1 MRTVPVLTGAEAAR
15 LIGDSDVIT
24 VSSSSGL
31 GCPDAVLKAVGQRYA
46 ETGAPANLTT
56 LHPIAAGD
64 MYGIKGIDHL
74 CRPGQ
79 LRRVLAGSYPSGGS
93 KLDPPLI
100 RRLIHNDQIQAL
112 NIPSGV
118 LFQMHRAASTGQPGV
133 LTEVG
138 LGTYADPRLEGGK
151 MNTVTDDFVRLMQVG
166 GNDYLFYPAVKV
178 DVAIIR
184 ATTSDP
190 HGNLS
195 YEQECGTLGALDQ
208 AYAAHNNGGIVI
220 AQVKRLSDTQ
230 LPTQRV
236 HIPGILVDAIVVAPN
251 QMQTTQTVYDP
262 ALSGEVHRDLDDIEP
277 VEFGLEKVIA
287 RRAAAE
293 LQVDAV
299 VNLGFGISAAIPRV
313 LLEEGHAED
322 VTWVIEQGAVGGFPA
337 TGFAFGCALNPQALV
352 QSVDQFTLLQGGG
365 FDVAMLSFL
374 EVSGAGD
381 VNVSYLAARPHITAG
396 VGGFNDI
403 VTRAPKIVYSG
414 YFTAGKK
421 DIQIGDGKLHIVSD
435 GAVAKFV
442 PEVAQISFSGEMA
455 RRRRQDVLYVTE
467 RCVIQLTE
475 SGLMVIE
482 IAPGVDLE
490 RDVLAKADIELLVS
504 SDLRFMSAA
513 LFRPEPMGLILS
525 RKPPRIARS
534 LQRVDHP
541 HQVALTDRPVRHSSP
556 RRKPSPCSPR
566 IMTTSLSVPA
576 PPAAP

>member
-15 LIGDSDVIT
+15 LIGDSAVIT
-24 VSSSSGL
+24 ISSSSGL
-31 GCPDAVLKAVGQRYA
+31 GCPDAVLKAIGQRYA

-79 LRRVLAGSYPSGGS
+79 LRRVLAGSYPSGSS

-100 RRLIHNDQIQAL
+100 RGLIHSDQIQAL

-138 LGTYADPRLEGGK
+138 LGTYADPRLEGAK
-151 MNTVTDDFVRLMQVG
+151 MNAVTEDFVQLMKID

-184 ATTSDP
+184 ATAADP
-190 HGNLS
+190 YGNLS
-195 YEQECGTLGALDQ
+195 YQEECSTLGALDQ
-208 AYAAHNNGGIVI
+208 AYAAHNNGGIVF
-220 AQVKRLSDTQ
+220 AQVKRLSDAQ
-230 LPTQRV
+230 LPTQAVR
-236 HIPGILVDAIVVAPN
+236 IPGILVDAIVVDPD
-251 QMQTTQTVYDP
+251 QMQTTQTLYDP
-262 ALSGEVHRDLDDIEP
+262 ALSGEIHRDLDDIEP

-293 LQVDAV
+293 LQVNAI

-352 QSVDQFTLLQGGG
+352 QSADQFTLLQGGG

-381 VNVSYLAARPHITAG
+381 VNVSYLAARPHVTAG
-396 VGGFNDI
+396 VGGFSDI

-414 YFTAGKK
+414 YFTAGRK
-421 DIQIGDGKLHIVSD
+421 DIQITDGKLNIVSD
-435 GAVAKFV
+435 GTVAKFV
-442 PEVAQISFSGEMA
+442 PEIAQISFSGEMA
-455 RRRRQDVLYVTE
+455 RRRRQEVLYITE
-467 RCVIQLTE
+467 RCVIELTE
-475 SGLMVIE
+475 DGLTVIE

-490 RDVLAKADIELLVS
+490 KDVLGKSGVPLLVS
-504 SDLRFMSAA
+504 PDLQLMSPA

-525 RKPPRIARS
+525 RKPSRIAHLVRQS
-534 LQRVDHP
+534 
-541 HQVALTDRPVRHSSP
+541 ALNR
-556 RRKPSPCSPR
+556 
-566 IMTTSLSVPA
+566 
-576 PPAAP
+576 

>member
-15 LIGDSDVIT
+15 LIGDSAVIT
-24 VSSSSGL
+24 ISSSSGL
-31 GCPDAVLKAVGQRYA
+31 GCPDAVLKAIGQRYA

-79 LRRVLAGSYPSGGS
+79 LRRVLAGSYPSGSS

-100 RRLIHNDQIQAL
+100 RGLIHNDQIQAL

-138 LGTYADPRLEGGK
+138 LGTYADPRLEGAK
-151 MNTVTDDFVRLMQVG
+151 MNAVTEDFVQLMKID

-184 ATTSDP
+184 ATAADP
-190 HGNLS
+190 YGNLS
-195 YEQECGTLGALDQ
+195 YQEECSTLGALDQ

-220 AQVKRLSDTQ
+220 AQVKRLSDAQ
-230 LPTQRV
+230 LPTQAVR
-236 HIPGILVDAIVVAPN
+236 IPGILVDAIVVDPD
-251 QMQTTQTVYDP
+251 QMQTTQTFYDP
-262 ALSGEVHRDLDDIEP
+262 ALSGEIHRDLDDIEP

-293 LQVDAV
+293 LQVNAI

-352 QSVDQFTLLQGGG
+352 QSADQFTLLQGGG

-381 VNVSYLAARPHITAG
+381 VNVSYLAARPHVTAG
-396 VGGFNDI
+396 VGGFSDI

-414 YFTAGKK
+414 YFTAGRK
-421 DIQIGDGKLHIVSD
+421 DIQITDGKLNIVSD
-435 GAVAKFV
+435 GTVAKFV
-442 PEVAQISFSGEMA
+442 PEIAQISFSGEMA
-455 RRRRQDVLYVTE
+455 RRRRQEVLYITE
-467 RCVIQLTE
+467 RCVIELTE
-475 SGLMVIE
+475 DGLTVIE

-490 RDVLAKADIELLVS
+490 KDVLGKSSVPLLVS
-504 SDLRFMSAA
+504 PDLQLMSPA
-513 LFRPEPMGLILS
+513 LFRAEPMGLILS
-525 RKPPRIARS
+525 RKPSRIAH
-534 LQRVDHP
+534 L
-541 HQVALTDRPVRHSSP
+541 VRQSA
-556 RRKPSPCSPR
+556 RNR
-566 IMTTSLSVPA
+566 
-576 PPAAP
+576 

>member
-15 LIGDSDVIT
+15 LIGDSAVIT
-24 VSSSSGL
+24 ISSSSGL
-31 GCPDAVLKAVGQRYA
+31 GCPDAVLNAIGQRYA

-79 LRRVLAGSYPSGGS
+79 LRRVLAGSYPSGSS

-100 RRLIHNDQIQAL
+100 RGLIHNDQIQAL

-138 LGTYADPRLEGGK
+138 LGTYADPRLEGAK
-151 MNTVTDDFVRLMQVG
+151 MNAVTEDFVQLMKID

-184 ATTSDP
+184 ATAADP
-190 HGNLS
+190 YGNLS
-195 YEQECGTLGALDQ
+195 YQEECSTLGALDQ
-208 AYAAHNNGGIVI
+208 AYAAHNNGGIVF
-220 AQVKRLSDTQ
+220 AQVKRLSDAQ
-230 LPTQRV
+230 LPTQAVR
-236 HIPGILVDAIVVAPN
+236 IPGILVDAIVVDPD
-251 QMQTTQTVYDP
+251 QMQTTQTFYDP
-262 ALSGEVHRDLDDIEP
+262 ALSGEIHRDLDDIEP

-293 LQVDAV
+293 LQVNAI

-352 QSVDQFTLLQGGG
+352 QSADQFTLLQGGG

-381 VNVSYLAARPHITAG
+381 VNVSYLAARPHVTAG
-396 VGGFNDI
+396 VGGFSDI

-414 YFTAGKK
+414 YFTAGRK
-421 DIQIGDGKLHIVSD
+421 DIQITDGKLNIVSD
-435 GAVAKFV
+435 GTVAKFV
-442 PEVAQISFSGEMA
+442 PEIAQISFSGEMA
-455 RRRRQDVLYVTE
+455 RRRRQEVLYITE
-467 RCVIQLTE
+467 RCVIELTE
-475 SGLMVIE
+475 DGLTVIE

-490 RDVLAKADIELLVS
+490 KDVLGKSSVPLLVS
-504 SDLRFMSAA
+504 PDLQLMSPA

-525 RKPPRIARS
+525 RKPSRIAHLVRQS
-534 LQRVDHP
+534 
-541 HQVALTDRPVRHSSP
+541 ALNR
-556 RRKPSPCSPR
+556 
-566 IMTTSLSVPA
+566 
-576 PPAAP
+576 

>member
-15 LIGDSDVIT
+15 LIGESAVIT
-24 VSSSSGL
+24 ISSSSGL
-31 GCPDAVLKAVGQRYA
+31 GCPDAVLKAIGQRYA

-79 LRRVLAGSYPSGGS
+79 LRRVLAGSYPSGSS

-100 RRLIHNDQIQAL
+100 RGLIHSDQIQAL

-138 LGTYADPRLEGGK
+138 LGTYADPRLEGAK
-151 MNTVTDDFVRLMQVG
+151 MNAVTEDFVQLMKID
-166 GNDYLFYPAVKV
+166 GNDYLFYPAVNV

-184 ATTSDP
+184 ATAADP
-190 HGNLS
+190 YGNLS
-195 YEQECGTLGALDQ
+195 YQEECSTLGALDQ

-220 AQVKRLSDTQ
+220 AQVKRLSDAQ
-230 LPTQRV
+230 LPTQAVR
-236 HIPGILVDAIVVAPN
+236 IPGILVDAIVVDPD
-251 QMQTTQTVYDP
+251 QMQTTQTLYDP
-262 ALSGEVHRDLDDIEP
+262 ALSGEIHRDLDDIEP

-293 LQVDAV
+293 LQVNAI

-352 QSVDQFTLLQGGG
+352 QSADQFTLLQGGG

-381 VNVSYLAARPHITAG
+381 VNVSYLAARPHVTAG
-396 VGGFNDI
+396 VGGFSDI

-414 YFTAGKK
+414 YFTAGRK
-421 DIQIGDGKLHIVSD
+421 DIQITDGKLNIVSD
-435 GAVAKFV
+435 GMVAKFV
-442 PEVAQISFSGEMA
+442 PEIAQISFSGEMA
-455 RRRRQDVLYVTE
+455 RRRRQEVLYITE
-467 RCVIQLTE
+467 RCVIELTE
-475 SGLMVIE
+475 DGLTVIE

-490 RDVLAKADIELLVS
+490 TDVLGKSGVPLLVS
-504 SDLRFMSAA
+504 PDLQLMSPA

-525 RKPPRIARS
+525 RRPSRIAHLVRQS
-534 LQRVDHP
+534 
-541 HQVALTDRPVRHSSP
+541 ALNR
-556 RRKPSPCSPR
+556 
-566 IMTTSLSVPA
+566 
-576 PPAAP
+576 

>member
-15 LIGDSDVIT
+15 LVADSDVIT

-31 GCPDAVLKAVGQRYA
+31 GCPDAVLEAIGQRYA
-46 ETGAPANLTT
+46 ETGAPANLTS

-79 LRRVLAGSYPSGGS
+79 LRRVVAGSLPSGGS

-100 RRLIHNDQIQAL
+100 RQLIHSDQIQAL

-138 LGTYADPRLEGGK
+138 LGTYADPRLEGAK
-151 MNTVTDDFVRLMQVG
+151 MNAVTDDFVKLMEVG
-166 GNDYLFYPAVKV
+166 GNDYLFYPAIKV
-178 DVAIIR
+178 NVAIIR
-184 ATTSDP
+184 ATTADP

-220 AQVKRLSDTQ
+220 AQVKRLSETQ
-230 LPTQRV
+230 LPTPAV
-236 HIPGILVDAIVVAPN
+236 HVPGVLVDAIVVDPD

-262 ALSGEVHRDLDDIEP
+262 ALSGEVHRDLDDVEP
-277 VEFGLEKVIA
+277 IEFGLEKIIA

-293 LQVDAV
+293 LQVDAI
-299 VNLGFGISAAIPRV
+299 VNLGFGISAAVPRV

-337 TGFAFGCALNPQALV
+337 TGFAFGCALNPEALI

-374 EVSGAGD
+374 EVSGRGD
-381 VNVSYLAARPHITAG
+381 VNVSYLPARPHVTAG

-421 DIQIGDGKLHIVSD
+421 DIKIVDGRLEIVSD
-435 GAVAKFV
+435 GTVAKFV
-442 PEVAQISFSGEMA
+442 PEVAQVSFSGEMA
-455 RRRRQDVLYVTE
+455 RERSQDVLYVTE
-467 RCVIQLTE
+467 RCVIQLTQA
-475 SGLMVIE
+475 GLTVIE

-490 RDVLAKADIELLVS
+490 RDVLAKAGVPLLVS
-504 SDLRFMSAA
+504 PDLRLMSAA

-525 RKPPRIARS
+525 RKPSRIARL
-534 LQRVDHP
+534 LQRSEHP
-541 HQVALTDRPVRHSSP
+541 HH
-556 RRKPSPCSPR
+556 
-566 IMTTSLSVPA
+566 PA
-576 PPAAP
+576 PA

>member
-15 LIGDSDVIT
+15 LIGNSAVIT
-24 VSSSSGL
+24 ISSSSGL
-31 GCPDAVLKAVGQRYA
+31 GCPDAVLKAIGQRYA

-79 LRRVLAGSYPSGGS
+79 LRRVLAGSYPSGSS

-100 RRLIHNDQIQAL
+100 RGLIHSDQIQAL

-138 LGTYADPRLEGGK
+138 LGTYADPRLEGAK
-151 MNTVTDDFVRLMQVG
+151 MNAVTEDFVQLMKID
-166 GNDYLFYPAVKV
+166 GNDYLFYPAVNV

-184 ATTSDP
+184 ATAADP
-190 HGNLS
+190 YGNLS
-195 YEQECGTLGALDQ
+195 YQEECSTLGALDQ

-220 AQVKRLSDTQ
+220 AQVKRLSDAQ
-230 LPTQRV
+230 LPTQAVR
-236 HIPGILVDAIVVAPN
+236 IPGILVDAIVVDPD
-251 QMQTTQTVYDP
+251 QMQTTQTLYDP
-262 ALSGEVHRDLDDIEP
+262 ALSGEIHRDLDDIEP

-293 LQVDAV
+293 LQVNAI

-352 QSVDQFTLLQGGG
+352 QSADQFTLLQGGG

-381 VNVSYLAARPHITAG
+381 VNVSYLAARPHVTAG
-396 VGGFNDI
+396 VGGFSDI

-414 YFTAGKK
+414 YFTAGRK
-421 DIQIGDGKLHIVSD
+421 DIQITDGKLNIVSD
-435 GAVAKFV
+435 GMVAKFV
-442 PEVAQISFSGEMA
+442 PEIAQISFSGEMA
-455 RRRRQDVLYVTE
+455 RRRRQEVLYITE
-467 RCVIQLTE
+467 RCVIELTE
-475 SGLMVIE
+475 DGLTVIE

-490 RDVLAKADIELLVS
+490 TDVLGKSGVPLLVS
-504 SDLRFMSAA
+504 PDLQLMSPA

-525 RKPPRIARS
+525 RKPSRIAH
-534 LQRVDHP
+534 LV
-541 HQVALTDRPVRHSSP
+541 HQSALNR
-556 RRKPSPCSPR
+556 
-566 IMTTSLSVPA
+566 
-576 PPAAP
+576 

>member
-15 LIGDSDVIT
+15 LIGDSAVIT

-31 GCPDAVLKAVGQRYA
+31 GCPDAVLKAMGQRYA

-79 LRRVLAGSYPSGGS
+79 LRRVLAGSYPSGSS

-100 RRLIHNDQIQAL
+100 RGLIHNDQIQAL

-118 LFQMHRAASTGQPGV
+118 LYQMHRAASTGQPGV

-138 LGTYADPRLEGGK
+138 LGTYADPRLEGAK
-151 MNTVTDDFVRLMQVG
+151 MNGVTEDFVQLMKVDD
-166 GNDYLFYPAVKV
+166 NEYLFYPAVNV

-184 ATTSDP
+184 ATSADTY
-190 HGNLS
+190 GNLS
-195 YEQECGTLGALDQ
+195 YEEECSTLGALDQ

-220 AQVKRLSDTQ
+220 AQVKRLIDTQ
-230 LPTQRV
+230 LPTQAV
-236 HIPGILVDAIVVAPN
+236 HVPGILVDAIVVAPD

-277 VEFGLEKVIA
+277 VDFGLEKVIA

-293 LQVDAV
+293 LQVNAI

-337 TGFAFGCALNPQALV
+337 TGFAFGCAFNPQALV
-352 QSVDQFTLLQGGG
+352 QSSDQFTLLQGGG

-381 VNVSYLAARPHITAG
+381 VNVSYLAARPHVTAG
-396 VGGFNDI
+396 VGGFSDI
-403 VTRAPKIVYSG
+403 VTKAPKIVYSG

-421 DIQIGDGKLHIVSD
+421 DIQISDGKLHIISD
-435 GAVAKFV
+435 GTVAKFV
-442 PEVAQISFSGEMA
+442 PEIAQISFSGEMA
-455 RRRRQDVLYVTE
+455 RRRRQEVLYITE
-467 RCVIQLTE
+467 RCVIELTE
-475 SGLMVIE
+475 DGLTVIE
-482 IAPGVDLE
+482 IAPGVDLDN
-490 RDVLAKADIELLVS
+490 DVLGRSGVPLLVS
-504 SDLRFMSAA
+504 PDLQLMSPA

-525 RKPPRIARS
+525 RKPSRIAH
-534 LQRVDHP
+534 L
-541 HQVALTDRPVRHSSP
+541 VRQS
-556 RRKPSPCSPR
+556 
-566 IMTTSLSVPA
+566 
-576 PPAAP
+576 AANR

>member
-15 LIGDSDVIT
+15 LIGDSAVIT
-24 VSSSSGL
+24 ISSSSGL
-31 GCPDAVLKAVGQRYA
+31 GCPDAVLKAIGQRYA

-79 LRRVLAGSYPSGGS
+79 LRRVLAGSYPSGSS

-100 RRLIHNDQIQAL
+100 RGLIHNDQIQAL

-138 LGTYADPRLEGGK
+138 LGTYADPRLEGAK
-151 MNTVTDDFVRLMQVG
+151 MNAVTEDFVQLMKID

-184 ATTSDP
+184 ATAADRY
-190 HGNLS
+190 GNLS
-195 YEQECGTLGALDQ
+195 YQEECSTLGALDQ

-220 AQVKRLSDTQ
+220 AQVKRLSDAQ
-230 LPTQRV
+230 LPTQAVR
-236 HIPGILVDAIVVAPN
+236 IPGILVDAIVVDPD
-251 QMQTTQTVYDP
+251 QMQTTQTFYDP
-262 ALSGEVHRDLDDIEP
+262 ALSGEIHRDLDDIEP

-293 LQVDAV
+293 LQVNAI

-352 QSVDQFTLLQGGG
+352 QSADQFTLLQGGG

-381 VNVSYLAARPHITAG
+381 VNVSYLAARPHVTAG
-396 VGGFNDI
+396 VGGFSDI

-414 YFTAGKK
+414 YFTAGRK
-421 DIQIGDGKLHIVSD
+421 DIQITDGKLNIVSD
-435 GAVAKFV
+435 GTVAKFV
-442 PEVAQISFSGEMA
+442 PEIAQISFSGEMA
-455 RRRRQDVLYVTE
+455 RRRRQEVLYITE
-467 RCVIQLTE
+467 RCVIELTE
-475 SGLMVIE
+475 DGLTVIE

-490 RDVLAKADIELLVS
+490 EDVLGKSGVPLLVS
-504 SDLRFMSAA
+504 PDLQLMSPA
-513 LFRPEPMGLILS
+513 LFRAEPMGLILS
-525 RKPPRIARS
+525 RKPSRIAHLVRQS
-534 LQRVDHP
+534 
-541 HQVALTDRPVRHSSP
+541 ALNR
-556 RRKPSPCSPR
+556 
-566 IMTTSLSVPA
+566 
-576 PPAAP
+576 

>member
-15 LIGDSDVIT
+15 LVADSDVIT

-31 GCPDAVLKAVGQRYA
+31 GCPDAVLEAIGQRYA
-46 ETGAPANLTT
+46 ETGAPANLTS

-79 LRRVLAGSYPSGGS
+79 LRRVVAGSLPSGGS

-100 RRLIHNDQIQAL
+100 RQLIHSEQIQAL

-138 LGTYADPRLEGGK
+138 LGTYADPRFSGAK
-151 MNTVTDDFVRLMQVG
+151 MNAVTDDFVKLMEVG
-166 GNDYLFYPAVKV
+166 GNDYLFYPAIKV
-178 DVAIIR
+178 NVAIIR
-184 ATTSDP
+184 ATTADP

-220 AQVKRLSDTQ
+220 AQVKRLSETQ
-230 LPTQRV
+230 LPTPAV
-236 HIPGILVDAIVVAPN
+236 HVPGVLVDAIVVAPD
-251 QMQTTQTVYDP
+251 QMQTTQTQYDP
-262 ALSGEVHRDLDDIEP
+262 ALSGEVHRDLDDVEP
-277 VEFGLEKVIA
+277 IEFGLEKIIA

-293 LQVDAV
+293 LQVDAI

-374 EVSGAGD
+374 EVSGGGD
-381 VNVSYLAARPHITAG
+381 VNVSYLPARPHVTAG

-421 DIQIGDGKLHIVSD
+421 DIQIVDGRLEIISD
-435 GAVAKFV
+435 GTVAKFV
-442 PEVAQISFSGEMA
+442 PEVAQVSFSGEMA
-455 RRRRQDVLYVTE
+455 RQRSQDVLYVTE
-467 RCVIQLTE
+467 RCVIQLTH
-475 SGLMVIE
+475 SGLTVIE

-490 RDVLAKADIELLVS
+490 RDVLAKAGVPLLVS
-504 SDLRFMSAA
+504 PDLRLMSPA
-513 LFRPEPMGLILS
+513 LFRPDPMGLILS
-525 RKPPRIARS
+525 RKPSRIARF
-534 LQRVDHP
+534 LQRSEHP
-541 HQVALTDRPVRHSSP
+541 HH
-556 RRKPSPCSPR
+556 
-566 IMTTSLSVPA
+566 PA
-576 PPAAP
+576 PA

>member
-31 GCPDAVLKAVGQRYA
+31 GCPDAVLQEIGQRYA
-46 ETGAPANLTT
+46 ETGGPANLTT

-74 CRPGQ
+74 ARPGQ

-100 RRLIHNDQIQAL
+100 RQLIHNNQIQAL
-112 NIPSGV
+112 NVPSGV

-151 MNTVTDDFVRLMQVG
+151 MNTVTEDFVQLMQVG

-184 ATTSDP
+184 ATTADP

-220 AQVKRLSDTQ
+220 AQVKRRSDTQ
-230 LPTQRV
+230 LPTQSV

-251 QMQTTQTVYDP
+251 QMQTTQTLYDP

-381 VNVSYLAARPHITAG
+381 VNVSYLAARPHVTAG

-421 DIQIGDGKLHIVSD
+421 DIQISDGKLHIVSD
-435 GAVAKFV
+435 GSVAKFV

-455 RRRRQDVLYVTE
+455 RQRRQDVLYITE

-490 RDVLAKADIELLVS
+490 RDVLAKADIPLLVS
-504 SDLRFMSAA
+504 PDLRFMSAA
-513 LFRPEPMGLILS
+513 LFRPEPLGLILS
-525 RKPPRIARS
+525 RKPSRIARS
-534 LQRVDHP
+534 LQRVERA
-541 HQVALTDRPVRHSSP
+541 HQVTLADRPVHRP
-556 RRKPSPCSPR
+556 PS
-566 IMTTSLSVPA
+566 
-576 PPAAP
+576 

>member
-15 LIGDSDVIT
+15 LIGDSAVIT
-24 VSSSSGL
+24 ISSSSGL
-31 GCPDAVLKAVGQRYA
+31 GCPDAVLKAIGQRYA

-79 LRRVLAGSYPSGGS
+79 LRRVLAGSYPSGSS

-100 RRLIHNDQIQAL
+100 RGLIHNDQIQAL
-112 NIPSGV
+112 NLPSGV

-138 LGTYADPRLEGGK
+138 LGTYADPRLEGAK
-151 MNTVTDDFVRLMQVG
+151 MNAVTEDFVQLMKID

-184 ATTSDP
+184 ATAADP
-190 HGNLS
+190 YGNLS
-195 YEQECGTLGALDQ
+195 YQEECSTLGALDQ

-220 AQVKRLSDTQ
+220 AQVKRLSDAQ
-230 LPTQRV
+230 LPTQAVR
-236 HIPGILVDAIVVAPN
+236 IPGILVDAIVIDPD
-251 QMQTTQTVYDP
+251 QMQTTQTFYDP
-262 ALSGEVHRDLDDIEP
+262 ALSGEIHRNLDDIEP

-293 LQVDAV
+293 LQVNAI

-352 QSVDQFTLLQGGG
+352 QSADQFTLLQGGG

-381 VNVSYLAARPHITAG
+381 VNVSYLAARPHVTAG
-396 VGGFNDI
+396 VGGFSDI

-414 YFTAGKK
+414 YFTAGRK
-421 DIQIGDGKLHIVSD
+421 DIQITDGKLNIVSD
-435 GAVAKFV
+435 GTVAKFV
-442 PEVAQISFSGEMA
+442 PEIAQISFSGEMA
-455 RRRRQDVLYVTE
+455 RRRRQEVLYITE
-467 RCVIQLTE
+467 RCVIELTE
-475 SGLMVIE
+475 DGLTVIE

-490 RDVLAKADIELLVS
+490 KDVLGKSSVPLLVS
-504 SDLRFMSAA
+504 PDLQLMSPA
-513 LFRPEPMGLILS
+513 LFRAEPMGLILS
-525 RKPPRIARS
+525 RKPSRIAHLVRQS
-534 LQRVDHP
+534 
-541 HQVALTDRPVRHSSP
+541 ALNR
-556 RRKPSPCSPR
+556 
-566 IMTTSLSVPA
+566 
-576 PPAAP
+576 

>member
-1 MRTVPVLTGAEAAR
+1 MRTVPVLTGPEAAG
-15 LIGDSDVIT
+15 LIGDSNVIT

-31 GCPDAVLKAVGQRYA
+31 GCPDAVLKAIGQRYA

-100 RRLIHNDQIQAL
+100 RQLIHNDQIQAL

-138 LGTYADPRLEGGK
+138 LGTYADPRLEGAK
-151 MNTVTDDFVRLMQVG
+151 MNAVTEDFVQLIQVG
-166 GNDYLFYPAVKV
+166 GNDYLFYPAVTV

-184 ATTSDP
+184 ATTSDR

-208 AYAAHNNGGIVI
+208 AYAAHNNGGVVI
-220 AQVKRLSDTQ
+220 AQVKRLSEVQ
-230 LPTQRV
+230 LPTHAV
-236 HIPGILVDAIVVAPN
+236 HVPGILVDAIVVAPD
-251 QMQTTQTVYDP
+251 QMQTTQTCYDP

-277 VEFGLEKVIA
+277 VKFGLEKVIA

-337 TGFAFGCALNPQALV
+337 TGFAFGCAFNPQALV
-352 QSVDQFTLLQGGG
+352 QSADQFTLLQGGG
-365 FDVAMLSFL
+365 FDVAMATSTSLISPPGRMSPP
-374 EVSGAGD
+374 V
-381 VNVSYLAARPHITAG
+381 LAASATSSPARP
-396 VGGFNDI
+396 
-403 VTRAPKIVYSG
+403 R
-414 YFTAGKK
+414 
-421 DIQIGDGKLHIVSD
+421 
-435 GAVAKFV
+435 
-442 PEVAQISFSGEMA
+442 SFIPATSPPA
-455 RRRRQDVLYVTE
+455 RRIFRSPMD
-467 RCVIQLTE
+467 
-475 SGLMVIE
+475 
-482 IAPGVDLE
+482 
-490 RDVLAKADIELLVS
+490 S
-504 SDLRFMSAA
+504 SRSSPTARLPNSSPMLR
-513 LFRPEPMGLILS
+513 
-525 RKPPRIARS
+525 RS
-534 LQRVDHP
+534 LPRARWPADDARRFSTSP
-541 HQVALTDRPVRHSSP
+541 NAASS
-556 RRKPSPCSPR
+556 S
-566 IMTTSLSVPA
+566 
-576 PPAAP
+576 

>member
-1 MRTVPVLTGAEAAR
+1 MRTVPVLTGNEAAR

-31 GCPDAVLKAVGQRYA
+31 GCPDAVLKAIGERYA

-74 CRPGQ
+74 CGPGQ
-79 LRRVLAGSYPSGGS
+79 LHRVLAGSYPSGGS

-100 RRLIHNDQIQAL
+100 RGLIHNDQIQAL

-151 MNTVTDDFVRLMQVG
+151 MNAVTEDFVQLMKID

-184 ATTSDP
+184 ATAADP
-190 HGNLS
+190 YGNLS
-195 YEQECGTLGALDQ
+195 YEEECSTLGALDQ

-220 AQVKRLSDTQ
+220 AQVKRLSEGQLATQ
-230 LPTQRV
+230 AVR
-236 HIPGILVDAIVVAPN
+236 IPGILVDAIVVDPD
-251 QMQTTQTVYDP
+251 QMQTTQTFYDP
-262 ALSGEVHRDLDDIEP
+262 ALSGQIYRDLDDIEP

-293 LQVDAV
+293 LQVNAI

-352 QSVDQFTLLQGGG
+352 QSADQFTLLQGGG

-381 VNVSYLAARPHITAG
+381 VNVSYLAARPHVTAG
-396 VGGFNDI
+396 VGGFSDI
-403 VTRAPKIVYSG
+403 VTKAPKIVYSG

-421 DIQIGDGKLHIVSD
+421 DIQIIDGKLNIVSD
-435 GAVAKFV
+435 GTVAKFV
-442 PEVAQISFSGEMA
+442 PEIAQISFSGEMA
-455 RRRRQDVLYVTE
+455 RRRRQEVLYITE
-467 RCVIQLTE
+467 RCVIELTE
-475 SGLMVIE
+475 DGLTVIE

-490 RDVLAKADIELLVS
+490 KDVLGKSGVPLLVS
-504 SDLRFMSAA
+504 PDLQLMSPA

-525 RKPPRIARS
+525 RKPSRIAH
-534 LQRVDHP
+534 L
-541 HQVALTDRPVRHSSP
+541 VRQS
-556 RRKPSPCSPR
+556 
-566 IMTTSLSVPA
+566 A
-576 PPAAP
+576 PNR

>member
-1 MRTVPVLTGAEAAR
+1 MRSVPVLTGVEAAQ
-15 LIGDSDVIT
+15 LIADSAVVT

-31 GCPDAVLKAVGQRYA
+31 GCPDAVLEAIGQRYA
-46 ETGAPANLTT
+46 ETGAPANLTA

-100 RRLIHNDQIQAL
+100 RQLIHSDQIQAH

-138 LGTYADPRLEGGK
+138 LGTYADPRVEGAK
-151 MNTVTDDFVRLMQVG
+151 MNTVTQDFVQLVQVG
-166 GNDYLFYPAVKV
+166 GNDYLFYPAVNV
-178 DVAIIR
+178 DVALIR
-184 ATTSDP
+184 ATTAD
-190 HGNLS
+190 HYGNLS

-230 LPTQRV
+230 LATQAV
-236 HIPGILVDAIVVAPN
+236 HVPGVLVDAIVVAPD

-262 ALSGEVHRDLDDIEP
+262 ALSGEVHRDLDEIEP

-293 LQVDAV
+293 LQVDAT

-352 QSVDQFTLLQGGG
+352 QSIDQFTLLQGGG

-374 EVSGAGD
+374 EVSAAGD
-381 VNVSYLAARPHITAG
+381 VNVSYLPSRPHVTAG
-396 VGGFNDI
+396 VGGFTDI
-403 VTRAPKIVYSG
+403 ITRAPKIVYSG

-421 DIQIGDGKLHIVSD
+421 DIQIADGRLHIVAD
-435 GAVAKFV
+435 GPVAKFV

-455 RRRRQDVLYVTE
+455 RKRRQDVLYVTE

-475 SGLMVIE
+475 VGLTVIE

-490 RDVLAKADIELLVS
+490 RDVLAKSEVPLLVS
-504 SDLRFMSAA
+504 SNLRLMSPA
-513 LFRPEPMGLILS
+513 LFHPEPMGLILS
-525 RKPPRIARS
+525 RKPSRIART
-534 LQRVDHP
+534 LQHIQYP
-541 HQVALTDRPVRHSSP
+541 HQTA
-556 RRKPSPCSPR
+556 
-566 IMTTSLSVPA
+566 PA
-576 PPAAP
+576 

>member
-1 MRTVPVLTGAEAAR
+1 MRTVPVLSGPEAAR

-31 GCPDAVLKAVGQRYA
+31 GCPDAVLKAIGQRYA

-138 LGTYADPRLEGGK
+138 LGTYADPRLEGAK
-151 MNTVTDDFVRLMQVG
+151 MNAVTEDFVQLMQVG

-230 LPTQRV
+230 LPTQVV
-236 HIPGILVDAIVVAPN
+236 HVPGILVDAIVVAPD

-337 TGFAFGCALNPQALV
+337 TGFAFGCALNPQALI

-374 EVSGAGD
+374 EVSEAGD
-381 VNVSYLAARPHITAG
+381 VNVSYLAARPHVTAG

-421 DIQIGDGKLHIVSD
+421 DIQVADGKLHIVSD
-435 GAVAKFV
+435 GTVAKFV
-442 PEVAQISFSGEMA
+442 PEVAQVSFSGEMA
-455 RRRRQDVLYVTE
+455 RRRRQDVLYITE

-475 SGLMVIE
+475 AGLMVIE

-490 RDVLAKADIELLVS
+490 RDVLAKADIPLLVS
-504 SDLRFMSAA
+504 PDLRFMSAA
-513 LFRPEPMGLILS
+513 LFRPESMGLILS
-525 RKPPRIARS
+525 RKPSRIARS
-534 LQRVDHP
+534 LQRVEHP
-541 HQVALTDRPVRHSSP
+541 HQVALTDSPAHHPSP
-556 RRKPSPCSPR
+556 RRNPPPWSPP
-566 IMTTSLSVPA
+566 TTTT
-576 PPAAP
+576 

>member
-15 LIGDSDVIT
+15 LIGDSAVIT
-24 VSSSSGL
+24 ISSSSGL
-31 GCPDAVLKAVGQRYA
+31 GCPDAVLKAIGQRYA
-46 ETGAPANLTT
+46 ETGAPASLTT

-79 LRRVLAGSYPSGGS
+79 LRRVLAGSYPSGSS

-100 RRLIHNDQIQAL
+100 RGLIHSDQIQAL

-138 LGTYADPRLEGGK
+138 LGTYADPRLEGAK
-151 MNTVTDDFVRLMQVG
+151 MNAVTEDFVQLMKID
-166 GNDYLFYPAVKV
+166 GNDYLFYPAVNV

-184 ATTSDP
+184 ATAADP
-190 HGNLS
+190 YGNLS
-195 YEQECGTLGALDQ
+195 YQEECSTLGALDQ

-220 AQVKRLSDTQ
+220 AQVKRLSDAQ
-230 LPTQRV
+230 LPTQAVR
-236 HIPGILVDAIVVAPN
+236 IPGILVDAIVVDPD
-251 QMQTTQTVYDP
+251 QMQTTQTLYDP
-262 ALSGEVHRDLDDIEP
+262 ALSGEIHRDLDDIEP

-293 LQVDAV
+293 LQVNAI

-352 QSVDQFTLLQGGG
+352 QSADQFTLLQGGG

-381 VNVSYLAARPHITAG
+381 VNVSYLAARPHVTAG
-396 VGGFNDI
+396 VGGFSDI

-414 YFTAGKK
+414 YFTAGRK
-421 DIQIGDGKLHIVSD
+421 DIQITDGKLNIVSD
-435 GAVAKFV
+435 GTVAKFV
-442 PEVAQISFSGEMA
+442 PEIAQISFSGEMA
-455 RRRRQDVLYVTE
+455 RRRRQEVLYITE
-467 RCVIQLTE
+467 RCVIELTE
-475 SGLMVIE
+475 DGLTVIE

-490 RDVLAKADIELLVS
+490 KDVLGKSSVPLQVS
-504 SDLRFMSAA
+504 PDLQLMSPA

-525 RKPPRIARS
+525 RKPSRIAHLVRQS
-534 LQRVDHP
+534 
-541 HQVALTDRPVRHSSP
+541 ALNR
-556 RRKPSPCSPR
+556 
-566 IMTTSLSVPA
+566 
-576 PPAAP
+576 

>member
-1 MRTVPVLTGAEAAR
+1 VLTGAEAAR
-15 LIGDSDVIT
+15 LIGESAVIT
-24 VSSSSGL
+24 ISSSSGL
-31 GCPDAVLKAVGQRYA
+31 GCPDAVLKAIGQRYA

-79 LRRVLAGSYPSGGS
+79 LRRVLAGSYPSGSS

-100 RRLIHNDQIQAL
+100 RGLIHSDQIQAL

-138 LGTYADPRLEGGK
+138 LGTYADPRLEGAK
-151 MNTVTDDFVRLMQVG
+151 MNAVTEDFVQLMKID
-166 GNDYLFYPAVKV
+166 GNDYLFYPAVNV

-184 ATTSDP
+184 ATAADP
-190 HGNLS
+190 YGNLS
-195 YEQECGTLGALDQ
+195 YQEECSTLGALDQ

-220 AQVKRLSDTQ
+220 AQVKRLSDAQ
-230 LPTQRV
+230 LPTQAVR
-236 HIPGILVDAIVVAPN
+236 IPGILVDAIVVDPD
-251 QMQTTQTVYDP
+251 QMQTTQTLYDP
-262 ALSGEVHRDLDDIEP
+262 ALSGEIHRDLDDIEP

-293 LQVDAV
+293 LQVNAI

-352 QSVDQFTLLQGGG
+352 QSADQFTLLQGGG

-381 VNVSYLAARPHITAG
+381 VNVSYLAARPHVTAG
-396 VGGFNDI
+396 VGGFSDI

-414 YFTAGKK
+414 YFTAGRK
-421 DIQIGDGKLHIVSD
+421 DIQITDGKLNIVSD
-435 GAVAKFV
+435 GTVAKFV
-442 PEVAQISFSGEMA
+442 PEIAQISFSGEMA
-455 RRRRQDVLYVTE
+455 RRRRQEVLYITE
-467 RCVIQLTE
+467 RCVIELTE
-475 SGLMVIE
+475 DGLTVIE

-490 RDVLAKADIELLVS
+490 TDVLGKSGVPLLVS
-504 SDLRFMSAA
+504 PDLQLMSPA

-525 RKPPRIARS
+525 RKPSRIAHLVRQS
-534 LQRVDHP
+534 
-541 HQVALTDRPVRHSSP
+541 ALNR
-556 RRKPSPCSPR
+556 
-566 IMTTSLSVPA
+566 
-576 PPAAP
+576 

>member
-1 MRTVPVLTGAEAAR
+1 MRTVPVLTGPEAAR

-31 GCPDAVLKAVGQRYA
+31 GCPDAVLKAIGQRYA

-56 LHPIAAGD
+56 VHPIAAGD

-74 CRPGQ
+74 CQPGQ

-100 RRLIHNDQIQAL
+100 RQLIHNDQIQAL

-118 LFQMHRAASTGQPGV
+118 LFQMHRASSTGQPGV

-138 LGTYADPRLEGGK
+138 LGTYADPRLEGAK
-151 MNTVTDDFVRLMQVG
+151 MNAVTEDFVQLMQVG

-220 AQVKRLSDTQ
+220 AQVKRLSDAQ
-230 LPTQRV
+230 LPTQVV
-236 HIPGILVDAIVVAPN
+236 HVPGILVDAIVVAPD

-374 EVSGAGD
+374 EVSEAGD
-381 VNVSYLAARPHITAG
+381 VNVSYLAARPHVTAG

-421 DIQIGDGKLHIVSD
+421 DIQVSDGKLHIVSD

-442 PEVAQISFSGEMA
+442 PEVAQVSFSGEMA
-455 RRRRQDVLYVTE
+455 RRRRQDVLYITE

-490 RDVLAKADIELLVS
+490 RDVLAKAGIPLLVS
-504 SDLRFMSAA
+504 PDLRFMSAA
-513 LFRPEPMGLILS
+513 LFRPESMGLILS
-525 RKPPRIARS
+525 RKPSRIARS
-534 LQRVDHP
+534 LQRVEHP
-541 HQVALTDRPVRHSSP
+541 HQVVLTDRSAHHPSP
-556 RRKPSPCSPR
+556 RRNPPPWSPP
-566 IMTTSLSVPA
+566 TTTT
-576 PPAAP
+576 

>member
-15 LIGDSDVIT
+15 LIGDSAVIT
-24 VSSSSGL
+24 ISSSSGL
-31 GCPDAVLKAVGQRYA
+31 GCPDAVLKAIGQRYA

-79 LRRVLAGSYPSGGS
+79 LRRVLAGSYPSGSS

-100 RRLIHNDQIQAL
+100 RGLIHNDQIQAL

-138 LGTYADPRLEGGK
+138 LGTYADPRLEGAK
-151 MNTVTDDFVRLMQVG
+151 MNAVTEDFVQLMKID

-184 ATTSDP
+184 ATAADP
-190 HGNLS
+190 YGNLS
-195 YEQECGTLGALDQ
+195 YQEECSTLGALDQ

-220 AQVKRLSDTQ
+220 AQVKRLSDAQ
-230 LPTQRV
+230 LPTQAVR
-236 HIPGILVDAIVVAPN
+236 IPGILVDAIVVDPD
-251 QMQTTQTVYDP
+251 QMQTTQTFYDP
-262 ALSGEVHRDLDDIEP
+262 ALSGEIHRNLDDIEP

-293 LQVDAV
+293 LQVNAI

-352 QSVDQFTLLQGGG
+352 QSADQFTLLQGGG

-381 VNVSYLAARPHITAG
+381 VNVSYLAARPHVTAG
-396 VGGFNDI
+396 VGGFSDI

-414 YFTAGKK
+414 YFTAGRK
-421 DIQIGDGKLHIVSD
+421 DIQITDGKLNIVSD
-435 GAVAKFV
+435 GTVAKFV
-442 PEVAQISFSGEMA
+442 PEIAQISFSGEMA
-455 RRRRQDVLYVTE
+455 RRRRQEVLYITE
-467 RCVIQLTE
+467 RCVIELTE
-475 SGLMVIE
+475 DGLTVIE

-490 RDVLAKADIELLVS
+490 KDVLGKSSVPLLVS
-504 SDLRFMSAA
+504 PDLQLMSPA
-513 LFRPEPMGLILS
+513 LFRAEPMGLILS
-525 RKPPRIARS
+525 RKPSRIAH
-534 LQRVDHP
+534 L
-541 HQVALTDRPVRHSSP
+541 VRQSA
-556 RRKPSPCSPR
+556 RNR
-566 IMTTSLSVPA
+566 
-576 PPAAP
+576 

>member
-15 LIGDSDVIT
+15 LIGDSAVIT
-24 VSSSSGL
+24 ISSSSGL
-31 GCPDAVLKAVGQRYA
+31 GCPDAVLKAIGQRYA

-79 LRRVLAGSYPSGGS
+79 LRRVLAGSYPSGSS

-100 RRLIHNDQIQAL
+100 RGLIHSDQIQAL
-112 NIPSGV
+112 NIPYGV

-138 LGTYADPRLEGGK
+138 LGTYADPRLEGAK
-151 MNTVTDDFVRLMQVG
+151 MNAVTEDFVQLMKID

-184 ATTSDP
+184 ATAADP
-190 HGNLS
+190 YGNLS
-195 YEQECGTLGALDQ
+195 YQEECSTLGALDQ

-220 AQVKRLSDTQ
+220 AQVKRLSDAQ
-230 LPTQRV
+230 LPTQAVR
-236 HIPGILVDAIVVAPN
+236 IPGILVDAIVVDPD
-251 QMQTTQTVYDP
+251 QMQTTQTLYDP
-262 ALSGEVHRDLDDIEP
+262 ALSGEIHRDLDDIEP

-293 LQVDAV
+293 LQVNAI

-352 QSVDQFTLLQGGG
+352 QSADQFTLLQGGG

-381 VNVSYLAARPHITAG
+381 VNVSYLAARPHVTAG
-396 VGGFNDI
+396 VGGFSDI

-414 YFTAGKK
+414 YFTAGRK
-421 DIQIGDGKLHIVSD
+421 DIQITDGKLNIVSD
-435 GAVAKFV
+435 GTVAKFV
-442 PEVAQISFSGEMA
+442 PEIAQISFSGEMA
-455 RRRRQDVLYVTE
+455 RRRRQEVLYITE
-467 RCVIQLTE
+467 RCVIELTE
-475 SGLMVIE
+475 DGLTVIE

-490 RDVLAKADIELLVS
+490 TDVLGKSGVPLLVS
-504 SDLRFMSAA
+504 PDLQLMSPA

-525 RKPPRIARS
+525 RKPSRIAHLVRQS
-534 LQRVDHP
+534 
-541 HQVALTDRPVRHSSP
+541 ALNR
-556 RRKPSPCSPR
+556 
-566 IMTTSLSVPA
+566 
-576 PPAAP
+576 

>member
-15 LIGDSDVIT
+15 LIGDSAVIT
-24 VSSSSGL
+24 ISSSSGL
-31 GCPDAVLKAVGQRYA
+31 GCPDAVLNAIGQRYA

-79 LRRVLAGSYPSGGS
+79 LRRVLAGSYPSGSS

-100 RRLIHNDQIQAL
+100 RGLIHNDQIQAL

-138 LGTYADPRLEGGK
+138 LGTYADPRLEGAK
-151 MNTVTDDFVRLMQVG
+151 MNAVTEDFVQLMKID

-184 ATTSDP
+184 ATAADP
-190 HGNLS
+190 YGNLS
-195 YEQECGTLGALDQ
+195 YQEECSTLGALDQ

-220 AQVKRLSDTQ
+220 AQVKRLSDAQ
-230 LPTQRV
+230 LPTQAVR
-236 HIPGILVDAIVVAPN
+236 IPGILVDAIVIDPD
-251 QMQTTQTVYDP
+251 QMQTTQTFYDP
-262 ALSGEVHRDLDDIEP
+262 ALSGEIHRNLDDIEP

-293 LQVDAV
+293 LQVNAI

-352 QSVDQFTLLQGGG
+352 QSADQFTLLQGGG

-381 VNVSYLAARPHITAG
+381 VNVSYLAARPHVTAG
-396 VGGFNDI
+396 VGGFSDI

-414 YFTAGKK
+414 YFTAGRK
-421 DIQIGDGKLHIVSD
+421 DIQITDGKLNIVSD
-435 GAVAKFV
+435 GTVAKFV
-442 PEVAQISFSGEMA
+442 PEIAQISFSGEMA
-455 RRRRQDVLYVTE
+455 RRRRQEVLYITE
-467 RCVIQLTE
+467 RCVIELTE
-475 SGLMVIE
+475 DGLTVIE

-490 RDVLAKADIELLVS
+490 KDVLGKSGVPLPVS
-504 SDLRFMSAA
+504 PDLQLMSPA

-525 RKPPRIARS
+525 RKPSRIAHLVRQS
-534 LQRVDHP
+534 
-541 HQVALTDRPVRHSSP
+541 ALNR
-556 RRKPSPCSPR
+556 
-566 IMTTSLSVPA
+566 
-576 PPAAP
+576 